1 MSGENESP
9 GMSDCWRKKEK
20 EKQGVMPP
28 PKNSKVKLPQL
39 RYNGFQGKIIFTPV
53 NCMVEPATP

>member
-1 MSGENESP
+1 MRAQGCLTVDE
-9 GMSDCWRKKEK
+9 KKEK

-39 RYNGFQGKIIFTPV
+39 RYNGFQGKIISTLV